1 MGRVSILRRRF
12 QVPVDIDAIHLEVKS
27 DGWLVEILH
36 AQFAIEVALIQLQLQ
51 GAELQ
56 RGVGAAELGAQLH
69 VLQHVRVGGAWDLYR
84 QVLHQPRRRKIFDPE
99 GAFERG
105 LVQNGERLTF
115 GRFLLYGL
123 PITLAQLTVGALYVV
138 AMFWLMR

>member
-1 MGRVSILRRRF
+1 
-12 QVPVDIDAIHLEVKS
+12 
-27 DGWLVEILH
+27 
-36 AQFAIEVALIQLQLQ
+36 
-51 GAELQ
+51 
-56 RGVGAAELGAQLH
+56 LH
-69 VLQHVRVGGAWDLYR
+69 VLQHIRIGGAWNLYR
-84 QVLHQPRRRKIFDPE
+84 QVLHQPGWREIFDPE